1 MKIKLEV
8 IALEKFKSKK
18 GNLIFKG
25 LLIGKSGEQEIISF
39 ISKDDLPLNKKIEKE
54 FSLPKFLFE

>member
-25 LLIGKSGEQEIISF
+25 LLIGKNGEQEIITF
-39 ISKDDLPLNKKIEKE
+39 LSKDDLPLNKKIEKE